1 MDRENIFKE
10 IQELLDKFKG
20 MDINNFQHGY
30 EMMNI
35 LNPYFHNRMVSE
47 QQFNNG
53 YGVRSVWMAG
63 GATNIQ
69 VVVQPNGYGG
79 KEQRFYAKEMSLTQL
94 RGVKEMVKKLYDDR
108 LAEIARTKANPQ
120 LDDLLPKVKELATLW
135 SLAVAPKCVIKL
147 GEGRRQCDGPG
158 DYYALVVKKDGWQK
172 GSIPIRQDKWGMLT
186 YNVQIPLAGSYL
198 NDMELLPEKLEE
210 QLKAAVEEV
219 LGHPVNLDRINRPL
233 KDVVV
238 DKNYR
243 GNWYIT
249 CKIDGQQQLR
259 KNLTPSD
266 RDTYLYRKLNTSN
279 EYYIDELKY
288 QMAEKYYATEVEMA
302 QAKTANR
309 TLGR

>member
-1 MDRENIFKE
+1 MDAEELKKE
-10 IQELLDKFKG
+10 IQQYLDKFKEL
-20 MDINNFQHGY
+20 DINDYRHEQ
-30 EMMNI
+30 EEMNI
-35 LNPYFHNRMVSE
+35 LNPYF
-47 QQFNNG
+47 G
-53 YGVRSVWMAG
+53 YSPKPNYWTSDSRGIRDIWMSAGVERLAL
-63 GATNIQ
+63 T
-69 VVVQPNGYGG
+69 VVPSNSSG
-79 KEQRFYAKEMSLTQL
+79 KNLYLKTGDLTVKQL
-94 RGVKEMVKKLYDDR
+94 EGVHALVKKLHDDR
-108 LAEIARTKANPQ
+108 LTEIARTGAYPQ
-120 LDDLLPKVKELATLW
+120 LDDLLPKVKELAALW
-135 SLAVAPKCVIKL
+135 SLAVAPKCEIKL

-238 DKNYR
+238 DKKYR

-288 QMAEKYYATEVEMA
+288 QMAEKYYATEVELA
-302 QAKTANR
+302 QAKTANK
-309 TLGR
+309 TLNR